1 MSFNKSLCP
10 FSTISATSILLI
22 VCSICFINR
31 KLPKNIP
38 LSEKQNGVL
47 ILESTRIKIIYGAY
61 PLNSFTNHQESGGYA
76 KELDISEYGL
86 KEPIWAT
93 VSPRYP
99 NGHPHVFVGEIN
111 ANKLIL
117 LSDANVSGGY
127 AQWMVV
133 GNYF

>member
-1 MSFNKSLCP
+1 M
-10 FSTISATSILLI
+10 
-22 VCSICFINR
+22 
-31 KLPKNIP
+31 PKNIP
-38 LSEKQNGVL
+38 LSENQNGVL
-47 ILESTRIKIIYGAY
+47 ILESARLKIIYGVY
-61 PLNSFTNHQESGGYA
+61 PLNSFANHQESGGYA

-99 NGHPHVFVGEIN
+99 NGHPHVFVGGIN